1 MYVNPDSLRT
11 PNPCAWPQYP
21 FNDAPRVREQSP
33 PRYRISFDTDVRIP
47 MRDGIRLAAD
57 VFRPAAPGEKFPAVV
72 AVSPYSRQ
80 LQRTDVAIGQN
91 EAGLTEFWVPRGY
104 AHVVVDVRGTNDSEG
119 SWDMFGPIEQQDGG
133 DVIEW
138 VARQPW
144 CNGKVGMVGCSYF
157 GRSQVLISS
166 RAQPPNLTAI
176 FPYDAAT
183 DAYRDSFFH
192 GGIPADGFAR
202 SWLANINA
210 YSLSSGRLKDGSGI
224 RQHSQNIFGLRYPF
238 DCEYFQERSSSPRL
252 DQIAIPTYFGS
263 DWEFFALHLRGAF
276 SGWEGVRS
284 TSKRMLIG
292 PRPQPFR
299 PLAAFHLEAL
309 RWYDHW
315 LKGLDTGVMEGPPIQ
330 IWIPGENTWRSE
342 HAWPFERT
350 EWRELFLGGAGTG
363 PEGSLLDVA
372 GSDGERTYEV
382 DPASYDARNGN
393 PRLVYRSVP
402 FDRPTDITGPIAF
415 TLAAQSSAT
424 DTDWFVSLLDEA
436 PDGTTR
442 SLTKGWLRAS
452 HRAIDTKRSR
462 RWQPWHPHTEAV
474 PLKPNTP
481 EEFPIEIVS
490 TCNLFGAGHRL
501 RLEIASC
508 DSVTDNFAWYH
519 AALPM
524 RARNTVLE
532 GRRGSRLLL
541 PFIPR

>member
-11 PNPCAWPQYP
+11 PNPSAWPQYP
-21 FNDAPRVREQSP
+21 FNDPPRMREQSP
-33 PRYRISFDTDVRIP
+33 PRYRISSDTDVRIP

-402 FDRPTDITGPIAF
+402 FDRPTEITGPIAF

-452 HRAIDTKRSR
+452 HRAIDPKRSR

-490 TCNLFGAGHRL
+490 ACNLFGAGHRL

>member
-11 PNPCAWPQYP
+11 PYPSAWPQFP
-21 FNDAPRVREQSP
+21 FNDAPVVREQSP
-33 PRYRISFDTDVRIP
+33 PRFRIVADTGARIP
-47 MRDGIRLAAD
+47 MRDGITLAAD
-57 VFRPAAPGEKFPAVV
+57 VYRPAAPGEKFPAVV

-104 AHVVVDVRGTNDSEG
+104 GHVVVDVRGSNDSEG
-119 SWDMFGPIEQQDGG
+119 AWDMFGPTEQQD
-133 DVIEW
+133 VAEAIEW

-144 CNGKVGMVGCSYF
+144 CTGKVGMVGCSYF
-157 GRSQVLISS
+157 GRSQVLVSS
-166 RAQPPNLTAI
+166 RAQPPSLTAI

-210 YSLSSGRLKDGSGI
+210 YSLSSGRTKDPSGI
-224 RQHSQNIFGLRYPF
+224 RQHTQNIFGLRYPF
-238 DCEYFQERSSSPRL
+238 DCEYFQERSSWPRL
-252 DQIAIPTYFGS
+252 DRITIPTYFGS

-276 SGWEGVRS
+276 SGWEGVAS
-284 TSKRMLIG
+284 TNKRMLVG

-299 PLAAFHLEAL
+299 PLAAFHQEAL

-330 IWIPGENTWRSE
+330 LWIPGENTWRGE
-342 HAWPFERT
+342 REWPLART
-350 EWRELFLGGAGTG
+350 EWRELFLGGASGAEGT
-363 PEGSLLDVA
+363 LVDVA
-372 GSDGERTYEV
+372 GTDGERSYEV
-382 DPASYDARNGN
+382 DPSSYEARNGN
-393 PRLVYRSVP
+393 PRLVYRSAP
-402 FDRPTDITGPIAF
+402 FPRVTEITGPIAL
-415 TLAAQSSAT
+415 TLVAQSSAT

-436 PDGTTR
+436 PDGTAR

-452 HRAIDTKRSR
+452 HRAVDPKRSR
-462 RWQPWHPHTEAV
+462 RGQPWHPHTEAV
-474 PLKPNTP
+474 PLTPNTP
-481 EEFPIEIVS
+481 EEFAIEVVS
-490 TCNLFGAGHRL
+490 NCNVFSPGHRL

-508 DSVTDNFAWYH
+508 DSVSDNFAWYH
-519 AALPM
+519 AALPN
-524 RARNTVLE
+524 RAKNTVLE
-532 GRRGSRLLL
+532 GTRGSRLLL

>member
-11 PNPCAWPQYP
+11 PNPSAWPQYP
-21 FNDAPRVREQSP
+21 FNDAPRTREQSP
-33 PRYRISFDTDVRIP
+33 PRYRISSDTAVRIP
-47 MRDGIRLAAD
+47 MRDGITLAAD

-104 AHVVVDVRGTNDSEG
+104 AHVVIDVRGTNDSEG
-119 SWDMFGPIEQQDGG
+119 SWDMFGPVEQQDGA
-133 DVIEW
+133 DAIEW

-144 CNGKVGMVGCSYF
+144 CNGKVGLVGCSYC

-166 RAQPPNLTAI
+166 RAQPPSLTAI

-210 YSLSSGRLKDGSGI
+210 YSLSSGRLKDPSGI

-238 DCEYFQERSSSPRL
+238 DCEYFQERSSWPRL
-252 DQIAIPTYFGS
+252 DRIAIPTYFGS

-276 SGWEGVRS
+276 SGWEGVSS
-284 TSKRMLIG
+284 TSKRMLVG

-342 HAWPFERT
+342 HEWPLKRT
-350 EWRELFLGGAGTG
+350 EWRELFLGGPAGA
-363 PEGSLLDVA
+363 EGSLLEIA
-372 GSDGERTYEV
+372 GADGERTYEV
-382 DPASYDARNGN
+382 EPASYEARSGN
-393 PRLVYRSVP
+393 PRLVYRSAP
-402 FDRPTDITGPIAF
+402 FARPTEITGPIAF
-415 TLAAQSSAT
+415 TLVAQSSAT
-424 DTDWFVSLLDEA
+424 DTDWFVSLLEEA
-436 PDGTTR
+436 PDGTAR

-452 HRAIDTKRSR
+452 HRALDPKRSR
-462 RWQPWHPHTEAV
+462 RWQPWHPHAESV

-481 EEFPIEIVS
+481 EEFVIEVVS
-490 TCNLFGAGHRL
+490 TCNLFQPGHRL

-508 DSVTDNFAWYH
+508 DSVTDNFVWYH
-519 AALPM
+519 AALPT